1 MNITRENRECTDVK
15 NRPLHSAAFLSV
27 CGVFIY
33 SFLFKFP
40 LTPFLRD
47 ADQSIFIYEAE
58 RMLNGDVMYRDF
70 FEFTFPGTQSFYAA
84 LFSIFGVRYWLVAA
98 VTLVIALVTAWL
110 MIKIAERFLPSPIS
124 YFPAL
129 LYIFFGFRWFGLDGS
144 HRMFSPIFVL
154 LAVLLL
160 IRSRSFISLAATGI
174 CLGICSFFT
183 QQRGFVVLAAIVV
196 FLFIEKIF
204 GTSDW
209 RNFFRQSAII
219 GASFAVSLMV
229 LVAPFVFAAGAET
242 FFSSAFVYPF
252 KYYQYG
258 HPNSFGVFF
267 VDLQKAFTI
276 KYFPDVIEL
285 APVVFHDFIVPLA
298 GPVVF
303 ITFLAK
309 RRVFEWAVWQYPVLV
324 ALVGLFLTLSTTAPN
339 QFRLFQISAPSLI
352 ALIWLFDQLIA
363 SNAIKKKLMASAAAL
378 LLLLGAVQAIR
389 VQSFWK
395 TVPLETPSGHLAAI
409 ESPLSR
415 RYEWLLKNTK
425 PGDYI
430 FEVYE
435 PFVYL
440 PLGLKNPTRFG
451 QIWPNGYTRPEQIEE
466 VIRDLTAK
474 PPRFILWD
482 NAYLPTGS
490 TREEGDHTG
499 PLADFVHANYR
510 PVGEIYEMDGRPV
523 QVWEKKN

>member
-1 MNITRENRECTDVK
+1 MSVATQTEELTRPRSN
-15 NRPLHSAAFLSV
+15 PLPTAGFISV
-27 CGVFIY
+27 CGLFVY

-70 FEFTFPGTQSFYAA
+70 FQFTFPGTQAFYAG
-84 LFSIFGVRYWLVAA
+84 LFSIFGVRYWIVAV

-110 MIKIAERFLPSPIS
+110 MVKIAERFLPSPLT

-154 LAVLLL
+154 LAILLL
-160 IRSRSFISLAATGI
+160 MRSRSVLSLIATGV
-174 CLGICSFFT
+174 CLGLCSFFT
-183 QQRGFVVLAAIVV
+183 QQRGFVVFAAIVAFLFVERIYESNSWSV
-196 FLFIEKIF
+196 FLK
-204 GTSDW
+204 
-209 RNFFRQSAII
+209 RSAII
-219 GASFAVSLMV
+219 GTSFAASLILLM
-229 LVAPFVFAAGAET
+229 APFVVAAGFET
-242 FFSSAFVYPF
+242 FFAAAFVYPA
-252 KYYQYG
+252 KYYSYG
-258 HPNSFGVFF
+258 HPNSFGIFF
-267 VDLQKAFTI
+267 IDLQKAFTVTNI
-276 KYFPDVIEL
+276 PDIIEL
-285 APVVFHDFIVPLA
+285 GPVVFHDFVVPLA
-298 GPVVF
+298 SPVVLLW
-303 ITFLAK
+303 FLFK
-309 RRVFEWAVWQYPVLV
+309 RRLLDWQIWQYPVLV
-324 ALVGLFLTLSTTAPN
+324 ALVGMFLTLSTTAPN
-339 QFRLFQISAPSLI
+339 QFRLFQISGPSLI
-352 ALIWLFDQLIA
+352 ALVWLFQRAID
-363 SNAIKKKLMASAAAL
+363 SKAIKNKIMAAVSAVVLLLAAA
-378 LLLLGAVQAIR
+378 QAIR
-389 VQSFWK
+389 VQTYWQ
-395 TVPLETPSGHLAAI
+395 TVPLDTPSGHVAAI

-466 VIRDLTAK
+466 VIRDLTAR
-474 PPRFILWD
+474 PPQFILWD
-482 NAYLPTGS
+482 NAYLPTGNP
-490 TREEGDHTG
+490 REEGDHTG

-523 QVWEKKN
+523 QVWEKIE